1 MEIVEENIEIK
12 AELLSHFI
20 IVEMSK
26 QREKKVFYTQINPS
40 SLVHK
45 HCI

>member
-1 MEIVEENIEIK
+1 LVQIEGSSNINGISLNERDAMEIIEENIEIN

-26 QREKKVFYTQINPS
+26 
-40 SLVHK
+40 
-45 HCI
+45 